1 MAKLRNRPTW
11 EELRQ
16 YGALTTISG
25 QEFVYIKLIREI
37 VAVVLAKGL
46 HAEIPQNLANKE
58 FWTKEDYERLQI
70 SEIRF
75 ESRLGDPDELDDEV
89 IKVIKANPAK

>member
-11 EELRQ
+11 EELRKS
-16 YGALTTISG
+16 GALTTIGG
-25 QEFVYIKLIREI
+25 QEFVYIKLIREL
-37 VAVVLAKGL
+37 VAVVSKKGL

-70 SEIRF
+70 SEVRF
-75 ESRLGDPDELDDEV
+75 ESRIGDPDELDDEV